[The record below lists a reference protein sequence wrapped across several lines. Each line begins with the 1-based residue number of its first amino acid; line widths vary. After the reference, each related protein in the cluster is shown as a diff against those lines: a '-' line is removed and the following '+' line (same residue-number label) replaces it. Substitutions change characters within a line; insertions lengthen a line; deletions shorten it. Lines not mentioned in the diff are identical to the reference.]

1 MLPKND
7 NWDANT
13 YAALMAEE
21 PAHILLN
28 IDYSQPIEVLDFIS
42 LFTSIEDQ
50 FDRYLRDRYPDIKP
64 QTQVFVKEIGRGS
77 IEADLI
83 ATIGAI
89 IPWIEHAVVL
99 EDFVRRYGERLGRYF
114 NLGGRDQTAS
124 KGDLKDFMGAVTAI
138 AKDPNGA
145 STISAARYVDGKKM
159 ITATVRFDTK
169 QARVAADEIEH
180 HRRELEQGQAA
191 DYERALMTFV
201 QSNIKN
207 ATIGK
212 RTGEWVVIEDISEKS
227 LPLVYASELAE
238 QRIKYETREAEDNL
252 YKKGFIV
259 DVNLQMKGGR
269 PVAYRVTNVHQV
281 IDLPDEPEGG
291 GTSLISPPR

>member
-1 MLPKND
+1 MQVND
-7 NWDANT
+7 DNFYANT

-21 PAHILLN
+21 PAHLIFT
-28 IDYSQPIEVLDFIS
+28 IDYSQPIEILDFIS

-50 FDRYLRDRYPDIKP
+50 FDRYMRDRYPDIKP
-64 QTQVFVKEIGRGS
+64 QTQVFVKEIRPGS
-77 IEADLI
+77 IVADLI
-83 ATIGAI
+83 AWAGALV
-89 IPWIEHAVVL
+89 PYIEHAVVL
-99 EDFVRRYGERLGRYF
+99 EDFVIRWGARLGKYF
-114 NLGGRDQTAS
+114 VLGGRDETAS

-145 STISAARYVDGKKM
+145 STIAAARFVDGKKQ
-159 ITATVRFDTK
+159 ITAVVKFDAK
-169 QARVAADEIEH
+169 QARLAADQIEQ
-180 HRRELEQGQAA
+180 HRRELEQGGAA
-191 DYERALMTFV
+191 DYQRVLMTFV
-201 QSNIKN
+201 QSNIKDV
-207 ATIGK
+207 TVGK
-212 RTGEWVVIEDISEKS
+212 RTGEWVAIEDISEKP

-281 IDLPDEPEGG
+281 IDLPDDPDG
-291 GTSLISPPR
+291 SPQLIAPPG